1 MKKLLILA
9 LFPLSAF
16 AQEAKEVK
24 IKGKLKT
31 TKPIEKVIISYR
43 AGDETIM
50 DSVEVKEGDFKYVTK
65 LVEPVLATFNFKS
78 NDVIVQAP
86 REMKNWQTQI
96 FLEPGEITIS
106 TQDSIKG
113 INVTGSA
120 AHKDYKAL
128 LEMERAFDPKIQ
140 ELSAAYSEA
149 SKRKD
154 AEAQAIIE
162 KQFDSIDVVM
172 RENYKTFVTK
182 NPKSSAAL
190 WAVRQYAG
198 YDIDPEKVDP
208 VFALLPA
215 QVRAYPSAAS
225 LKERIEIARK
235 TGIGKFAMDF
245 TQNDTLDRPVSLS
258 SFRGKYVLI
267 DFWASWCGPCRKE
280 NPNVVK
286 LFNTY
291 KDKNFTVLGVSLDRP
306 NMKEKWLKAIHD
318 DQLTWT
324 HVSDLKFWDNAVAKQ
339 YGIQAIPQNLL
350 IDPSGKIIGKNL
362 RGEELE
368 TELAKILGKN

>member
-258 SFRGKYVLI
+258 SFRGKYVLV

>member
-182 NPKSSAAL
+182 NPKSSASL

-258 SFRGKYVLI
+258 SFRGKYVLV

-368 TELAKILGKN
+368 AELAKILGKN

>member
-258 SFRGKYVLI
+258 SFRGKYVLV

-368 TELAKILGKN
+368 AELAKILGKN

>member
-215 QVRAYPSAAS
+215 QVHAYPSAAS

-258 SFRGKYVLI
+258 SFRGKYVLV

-368 TELAKILGKN
+368 AELAKILGKN